1 MPTAYVTVLQ
11 LKQYDIIAVGTAQ
24 YTVQKTVQK
33 GFPVKA
39 VDLYFTDGTVW
50 ANTPTTKRV
59 QYIGDSRVTQQVGSD
74 G

>member
-39 VDLYFTDGTVW
+39 VDLYFTDGSSW
-50 ANTPTTKRV
+50 LDTPPTKRV
-59 QYIGDSRVTQQVGSD
+59 QYVGDSRVTPQQGIE
-74 G
+74 